1 MNEFE
6 PKIKI
11 VSSSNTLKDDFR
23 LMNNSNKDSKEAAV
37 TSDRVSLSQNIK
49 EKDTKVLEISLVEL

>member
-11 VSSSNTLKDDFR
+11 VSSGNTLKDDFR
-23 LMNNSNKDSKEAAV
+23 LMNNSNKVPKEAAV
-37 TSDRVSLSQNIK
+37 TSDRVSLSKNIK
-49 EKDTKVLEISLVEL
+49 EKDTKVLEISLAEL